1 MSIRLSSFNEVLL
14 KQFVL
19 REESM
24 KVPLDILVNL
34 HIENPFLKPI
44 SLALADYPD
53 LFWHSTMVATGDN
66 NLLQKLSGGKIL
78 NGHSSEL
85 NQRAPGA
92 FLHDI
97 GKLGIVSGSIESS
110 LKIMDWVP
118 YQLDKSAPRE
128 PQTDNRFPEIR
139 AIQHLHPLVGYEM
152 IIQLIENGLIP
163 RERGIKIAEQILN
176 HHKTDGVF
184 KTSYPGDK
192 LVLDGRDRVQ
202 VAGEFLTQ
210 IVDVS
215 VSMLSDRPYRKR
227 LSLEII
233 KTKLAKYFSNKKLL
247 SFILP
252 VFEISSVNLLKD
264 GIFRQTLAT
273 LEQLE
278 PFINTQPSKESLV
291 ALISNCQPT
300 ISNERVD
307 LQALINQVWKI
318 KHLEIC

>member
-163 RERGIKIAEQILN
+163 RERRIKI
-176 HHKTDGVF
+176 
-184 KTSYPGDK
+184 S
-192 LVLDGRDRVQ
+192 
-202 VAGEFLTQ
+202 
-210 IVDVS
+210 
-215 VSMLSDRPYRKR
+215 
-227 LSLEII
+227 
-233 KTKLAKYFSNKKLL
+233 
-247 SFILP
+247 
-252 VFEISSVNLLKD
+252 
-264 GIFRQTLAT
+264 
-273 LEQLE
+273 
-278 PFINTQPSKESLV
+278 
-291 ALISNCQPT
+291 
-300 ISNERVD
+300 
-307 LQALINQVWKI
+307 
-318 KHLEIC
+318 